1 MNLLQATP
9 YWSLKLSAIGG
20 LERLEWIL
28 KNNGVNLDQNA
39 VLNDQLTQKANTLY
53 IDITNGEIFLTNETN
68 QILLKINHVNQ
79 SIETLDP
86 AWFLIKS
93 NQTEA
98 V

>member
-1 MNLLQATP
+1 M
-9 YWSLKLSAIGG
+9 
-20 LERLEWIL
+20 
-28 KNNGVNLDQNA
+28 NLDQNA